1 MTDPVTT
8 ARRAPFSDN
17 PTVGNRGQRTQQRIL
32 DAALAVFGEEGYH
45 QASVGRIAERA
56 GCSRVSFYQY
66 FSKKED
72 VFSHLA
78 GQVVRQVSASVEA
91 LDTITPDAAGWATV
105 REWVARYADIF
116 ERYEPVFHAY
126 SMAAEDAEAIAAM
139 RSQAG
144 VRNVSRIHSK
154 IVGASLPG
162 RELDAMIGLLLEAGS
177 RAYYNAEILRRLE
190 PDVFPRDRVEDALA
204 DVMHRC
210 FFGLLTDV
218 NVHVGDYAPVHD
230 ITFDP
235 AMPDVVEPPENAAGL
250 TEVTRGTLES
260 MLASGVDV
268 FVTRGYHGTRV
279 DDIVAAA
286 GLSHGA
292 FYGYF
297 RNKAHFAR
305 TLVLQAME
313 PLSET
318 LAAIPSADE
327 PGRPTRGE
335 LRAWLR
341 TYNAVQVSE
350 AAIILVWIDA
360 TLHEPELV
368 VDAAAAVD
376 WGRRR
381 LSHFLHARSFG
392 DHEAEAVVLMAVLDA
407 FGARPRHAG
416 TDATAQI
423 IERGLLGR

>member
-1 MTDPVTT
+1 MTDPAPT

-17 PTVGNRGQRTQQRIL
+17 PTVGHRGQRTQQRIL
-32 DAALAVFGEEGYH
+32 DAALAVFGDEGYH
-45 QASVGRIAERA
+45 QASVGRITERA

-66 FSKKED
+66 FSNKED
-72 VFSHLA
+72 VFSHLV

-91 LDTITPDAAGWATV
+91 LDAITPDAAGWATV
-105 REWVARYADIF
+105 REWVRRYADIF
-116 ERYEPVFHAY
+116 DRYGPVFHAY
-126 SMAAEDAEAIAAM
+126 ATAAENTEAIAAM

-144 VRNVSRIHSK
+144 VVNVSRIHAK
-154 IVGASLPG
+154 VIGTDLPG
-162 RELDAMIGLLLEAGS
+162 RELDAVIGLLLEAVS
-177 RAYYNAEILRRLE
+177 RAYYNAEILRHLE
-190 PDVFPRDRVEDALA
+190 PDVYPRGRIEDAVA
-204 DVMHRC
+204 DVMHRS

-218 NVHVGDYAPVHD
+218 NLHVGAYAPARD
-230 ITFDP
+230 ITFDR
-235 AMPDVVEPPENAAGL
+235 AMPDVIEPQGPSSEL
-250 TEVTRGTLES
+250 TDVTRGTLES

-268 FVTRGYHGTRV
+268 FVSRGYHGTRV

-292 FYGYF
+292 FYRYF
-297 RNKAHFAR
+297 TNKAHFAR

-318 LAAIPSADE
+318 LAAIPAADR
-327 PGRPTRGE
+327 PGRPTRAE

-341 TYNAVQVSE
+341 QYNEIQLSE
-350 AAIILVWIDA
+350 AAIIRVWVDA
-360 TLHEPELV
+360 TRHEPELS
-368 VDAAAAVD
+368 VDAAAALD

-381 LSHFLHARSFG
+381 LSRFLQARPFG

-407 FGARPRHAG
+407 FGERRRHAG